1 MLLLA
6 LAVISNNGSASADSA
21 LVKQGI
27 KEFNAGEYENAVG
40 HLGAALSTDF
50 NDARLH
56 YYLGS
61 SYVHLKQPESAT
73 REFRIAYALEP
84 TTEVGKFA
92 HKALVALGAEKDTP
106 AGGPGQ
112 PSVLSMF
119 VVTPPKVPA
128 WNGPIDY
135 KDPNFMAW
143 LKMAQAASRGWNMLT
158 PTNGA
163 DHSDQVPAMT
173 TAWRPRAK
181 FNDSNLPDC
190 TGDGLWFK
198 VPEWLEGSWAP
209 SGTKIESSRQEYE
222 KNSVMISQM
231 PVARPAHAEIW
242 GMAKDPEGGQVWQHV
257 VVPSIIDRQIG
268 KSRLVDVCVKIQP
281 VELSTEKVLLFH
293 RGISFVIVNNV
304 IQSTTQYEAILEY
317 LPLGHGY
324 CQLNESVKEFDEL
337 GMPLRILKY
346 RSYLKLS
353 QQLKLPRTGP
363 NGENYQ
369 AMLNK
374 FLTGH

>member
-1 MLLLA
+1 MLFLA
-6 LAVISNNGSASADSA
+6 LAVISSNGSVRADSA

-27 KEFNAGEYENAVG
+27 KDFNAGDYENAVG

-61 SYVHLKQPESAT
+61 SYVHLKQSESAT

-92 HKALVALGAEKDTP
+92 HKALVALGVETDHSS
-106 AGGPGQ
+106 GGAGQ
-112 PSVLSMF
+112 PSAVSMF
-119 VVTPPKVPA
+119 VVIPPKVPA

-143 LKMAQAASRGWNMLT
+143 LKMAQTASKGWNMLT

-163 DHSDQVPAMT
+163 DHSDQVPALAT
-173 TAWRPRAK
+173 TWRPRSK
-181 FNDSNLPDC
+181 FDDSNLPDC
-190 TGDGLWFK
+190 SGDGVWFK
-198 VPEWLEGSWAP
+198 VPEWLAGSWVP

-222 KNSVMISQM
+222 KNSMLISQQ
-231 PVARPAHAEIW
+231 PVPRPAHAEIW
-242 GMAKDPEGGQVWQHV
+242 GMAKESEGGQVWQHA
-257 VVPSIIDRQIG
+257 VVPNIIDRHVG
-268 KSRLVDVCVKIQP
+268 KARVVDVCVKIQP

-293 RGISFVIVNNV
+293 RGISFVIVNDV
-304 IQSTTQYEAILEY
+304 IQTTTQYEAILEY
-317 LPLGHGY
+317 LPVASGY
-324 CQLNESVKEFDEL
+324 CQLNESVKEFDDL

-346 RSYLKLS
+346 RGYLKLS
-353 QQLKLPRTGP
+353 QPLKLPRTGP

-374 FLTGH
+374 YLSGH